1 LEFFETSAKDN
12 INVKMVFER
21 LVDIICNK
29 MVESLDNDPAMFTAN
44 GNQPPKRLSDKP
56 ASSDADGSGC
66 MC

>member
-1 LEFFETSAKDN
+1 
-12 INVKMVFER
+12 MVFER

-29 MVESLDNDPAMFTAN
+29 MVESLDNDPAMFAAN

-56 ASSDADGSGC
+56 ASSEADGGGC